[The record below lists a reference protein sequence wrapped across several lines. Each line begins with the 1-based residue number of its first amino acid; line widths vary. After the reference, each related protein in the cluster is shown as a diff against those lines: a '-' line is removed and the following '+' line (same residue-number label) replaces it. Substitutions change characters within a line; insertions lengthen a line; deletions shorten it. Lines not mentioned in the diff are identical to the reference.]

1 MKKNL
6 EQASETKNFN
16 PEQAEILKKLTKSQ
30 STKER
35 VRLFGKV
42 MDTYGIDPIV

>member
-1 MKKNL
+1 MVENL
-6 EQASETKNFN
+6 
-16 PEQAEILKKLTKSQ
+16 AEKDEYIDKEHAEVLKKLVKSQ

-42 MDTYGIDPIV
+42 MDTY

>member
-1 MKKNL
+1 MVEKF
-6 EQASETKNFN
+6 SEKDENIN
-16 PEQAEILKKLTKSQ
+16 KEQAEVLRKLVKSQ

-42 MDTYGIDPIV
+42 MDTY